1 MKVLILS
8 CNTGQG
14 HNTAGRAVLE
24 ELRRQG
30 VPCEMKD
37 VLLFAGRR
45 TSRVVSNAYVKI
57 TTRSPLVFQ
66 WLYRAGEAIRSDRL
80 RSPVYFA
87 NTLYADNLLRYIEE
101 QGFDRV
107 LTPHLFAAEALTSL
121 RRRGKLAARCYG
133 IATDYTCIPFWEE
146 TELDTYFIPHRDL
159 AEEFA
164 QKGLPREKLAATGI
178 PVSRRFSHP
187 GDRGAARAALGIG
200 PDSQVCLV
208 MTGSMGFGRAGDY
221 AQALLER
228 GGDRRRVYLFGG
240 RNERLKAELRERFA
254 GEPRAVVLNYTDQV
268 PLYMDGCDLLLTKP
282 GGLTSTEAAVHRIP
296 LIHTAPIP
304 GCETQNAAF
313 FRGRGMSLCPDG
325 PEETAEAAELLLGDP
340 ARREAMAAAQ
350 AANCNPRA
358 AEEIVRRMAEDDL

>member
-37 VLLFAGRR
+37 VLLFAGQR

-57 TTRSPLVFQ
+57 TTRSPLVFR

-80 RSPVYFA
+80 HSPVYFA
-87 NTLYADNLLRYIEE
+87 NTLYADNLLHYIEE

-146 TELDTYFIPHRDL
+146 TELDAYFIPHRDL
-159 AEEFA
+159 EEEFA
-164 QKGLPREKLAATGI
+164 QKGLPREKLVATGI
-178 PVSRRFSHP
+178 PVSRRFS
-187 GDRGAARAALGIG
+187 ALGIG

-208 MTGSMGFGRAGDY
+208 MTGSMGFGRAGEY
-221 AQALLER
+221 AQALLEQ
-228 GGDRRRVYLFGG
+228 GGDNRRVYLFGG
-240 RNERLKAELRERFA
+240 HNQRLKAELRERFA
-254 GEPRAVVLNYTDQV
+254 GEQRIAVLDYTDQV
-268 PLYMDGCDLLLTKP
+268 PLYMDSCDLLLTKP

-313 FRGRGMSLCPDG
+313 FSRRGMSLCPDG

-340 ARREAMAAAQ
+340 ARRAAMAAAQ
-350 AANCNPRA
+350 AANCNPQA
-358 AEEIVRRMAEDDL
+358 AAEIVRWMVEDTF